1 MPVIFKQ
8 TPCNKRI
15 SYTSNLLI
23 NHKDI
28 VINCFMIRKKIP
40 EKKTIQ
46 NKIK

>member
-15 SYTSNLLI
+15 SYTSNLY
-23 NHKDI
+23 KDI
-28 VINCFMIRKKIP
+28 VINCFMIGKKIP